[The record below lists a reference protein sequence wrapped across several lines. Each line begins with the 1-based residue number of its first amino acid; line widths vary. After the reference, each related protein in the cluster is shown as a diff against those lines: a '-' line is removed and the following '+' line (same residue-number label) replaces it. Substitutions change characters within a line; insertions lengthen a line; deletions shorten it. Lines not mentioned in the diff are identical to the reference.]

1 MTPAGKRLGRKERF
15 SSYSFSCSCS
25 CSIPKMR
32 TYFDHE
38 KLNAPGLTDAVCEL
52 EWVAHASRPASE
64 AGAPSQSRTFPLFT
78 NSQTMAH
85 VGEAC
90 FGATPKPA
98 REPRALPI
106 IVREEADSSFRF
118 EHEQEQEKE

>member
-1 MTPAGKRLGRKERF
+1 
-15 SSYSFSCSCS
+15 
-25 CSIPKMR
+25 MR

-52 EWVAHASRPASE
+52 DWVAHASRVLE
-64 AGAPSQSRTFPLFT
+64 MAPSRSRTFPLFT

-98 REPRALPI
+98 RETRALPI

-118 EHEQEQEKE
+118 EQEQEQEKE